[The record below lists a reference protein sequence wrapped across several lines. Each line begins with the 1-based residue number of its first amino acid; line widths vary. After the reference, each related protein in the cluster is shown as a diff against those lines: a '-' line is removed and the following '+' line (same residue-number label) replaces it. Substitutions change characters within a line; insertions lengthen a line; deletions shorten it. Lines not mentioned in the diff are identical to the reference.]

1 MFIWAVLLTVVLRGG
16 HGTGQ
21 ANSYTEGEDVNSP
34 PGNEPR
40 LNEPQAPRPTGLLFK
55 NWRYHRSLRSYADA
69 LLIVAAINALDSKNG
84 ATSDNLERLVRT
96 RLDVTTSRD
105 DMLTPHERVLDNWR
119 IVATFLLIGALF
131 TAIVLAVIENNKSAG
146 PYISLSSGLAGIA
159 LGWMFA
165 NAGATTRISSS
176 PQSSQKN
183 DSAVA
188 LETDVPSDEGT
199 AGGASRRP
207 SRGRLRGG
215 RS

>member
-1 MFIWAVLLTVVLRGG
+1 MTVVLRGG
-16 HGTGQ
+16 HGTWQ
-21 ANSYTEGEDVNSP
+21 ANSCTEGEDVNSP

-69 LLIVAAINALDSKNG
+69 LLIVAAINALDSKND
-84 ATSDNLERLVRT
+84 ATFDNLERLVGA
-96 RLDVTTSRD
+96 RLDVAASRD

-131 TAIVLAVIENNKSAG
+131 TAIVLAVLRSNNSAG

-165 NAGATTRISSS
+165 NAGATTRQSS
-176 PQSSQKN
+176 PQSLQKK

-188 LETDVPSDEGT
+188 PETDVPSDEGT

-207 SRGRLRGG
+207 SRGRLRGS